1 MANAPENTT
10 NHQPQS
16 GADRVEHDPLDDR
29 PAAELLPLV
38 YEELKRLAAARLA
51 REGRRD
57 DLMQPTSLVH
67 AVYLRLV
74 QDAADQ
80 EQAWHGRSHFFAAA
94 ALAMRR
100 ILVERARRL
109 RQAKRGGG
117 WTRVGMEELLAQQHA
132 DQIDLIAL
140 DSALEA
146 LRSHDS
152 VLYQVVMLRYFAG
165 LSIDETAHMLNL
177 SATTVKRHWGVGRL
191 WLLERIEKGER
202 PEENT
207 ALE

>member
-1 MANAPENTT
+1 MTNVPGKLPADTT
-10 NHQPQS
+10 HSCEAQV
-16 GADRVEHDPLDDR
+16 AFDPIDEKS
-29 PAAELLPLV
+29 AAELLPLV
-38 YEELKRLAAARLA
+38 YEELRRLAAARLA
-51 REGRRD
+51 CEGRRD

-80 EQAWHGRSHFFAAA
+80 ERAWHGRSHFFAAA

-117 WTRVGMEELLAQQHA
+117 WTRVDTEELLTQQPT
-132 DQIDLIAL
+132 DQIDLLAL

-152 VLYQVVMLRYFAG
+152 VLYQIVMLRYFAG
-165 LSIDETAHMLNL
+165 LSIDETAHMLEL
-177 SATTVKRHWGVGRL
+177 SATTVKRHWAVGRL
-191 WLLERIEKGER
+191 WLLERIEKGGVQK
-202 PEENT
+202 PE
-207 ALE
+207 